1 MRGELFISS
10 KVQEFITLEPGLF
23 GAEAKAMSNNNY
35 HQYQGHA
42 NQQYHQHAGQ
52 NGGPFQGNFGYNQ
65 QQQHQQQWSSENQ
78 PLVLPE
84 PIRALSQGGLI
95 SPEEEALAKS
105 FYKDVCASGLLPKF
119 SNHPS
124 AAYAQAGTV
133 NEETLKRVR
142 GIFALLDSID
152 DRLLATVCALILEIS
167 AKGETRPLSIEE
179 VGRRVMGYHDPEAN
193 RGAGGALLRA
203 ALWMIRFG
211 YNNETICTAM
221 MQEKQMAAR
230 TAKRRAV

>member
-1 MRGELFISS
+1 MSDSS
-10 KVQEFITLEPGLF
+10 
-23 GAEAKAMSNNNY
+23 Y
-35 HQYQGHA
+35 HYYGD
-42 NQQYHQHAGQ
+42 NAGM
-52 NGGPFQGNFGYNQ
+52 NGGNYQNDFSNFE
-65 QQQHQQQWSSENQ
+65 QWGSDNNQ

-105 FYKDVCASGLLPKF
+105 FYRDVCTAGLLPKF
-119 SNHPS
+119 SNHPNAS
-124 AAYAQAGTV
+124 FIHGGPV
-133 NEETLKRVR
+133 DENILKRVR
-142 GIFALLDSID
+142 GIFALLDGID

-167 AKGETRPLSIEE
+167 TKGETRPLNIEE
-179 VGRRVMGYHDPEAN
+179 VGRRVMGYNTPEAN

-211 YNNETICTAM
+211 YNNETVCQAI

-230 TAKRRAV
+230 TAKKRRSA

>member
-1 MRGELFISS
+1 MSDSS
-10 KVQEFITLEPGLF
+10 YHYHG
-23 GAEAKAMSNNNY
+23 NN
-35 HQYQGHA
+35 
-42 NQQYHQHAGQ
+42 AGM
-52 NGGPFQGNFGYNQ
+52 NGGNYQNDFSNFE
-65 QQQHQQQWSSENQ
+65 QWGSDNNQ

-105 FYKDVCASGLLPKF
+105 FYRDVCASGLLPKF
-119 SNHPS
+119 SNHPNAS
-124 AAYAQAGTV
+124 FIHGGPV

-142 GIFALLDSID
+142 GIFALLDGID

-167 AKGETRPLSIEE
+167 AKGETRPLDIEE
-179 VGRRVMGYHDPEAN
+179 VGRRVMGYNTPEAN

-211 YNNETICTAM
+211 YNNDTVCQAI

-230 TAKRRAV
+230 TAKKRRSA